1 MEPTFGEPIIGQ
13 GGPAA
18 AGDFI
23 IDGSDATFA
32 EDVLDASME
41 RPVIVDFWAPWCGP
55 CKQLGPAIE
64 KVVTAAAGAVK
75 LVKIDIDQNPAVA
88 GQLRV
93 QSIPAV
99 FGFVGGRPVDGFAG
113 ALPESQI
120 KEFIQRLAQMAG
132 KNIGPD
138 PIEEAMEQAK
148 TAAESGDHASAA
160 AILGQVV
167 EHDPE
172 NVSAIGKLA
181 VSYLKLGEAEAARA
195 ILDGVP
201 EDKAGDADVTSARAA
216 LDLAEKAAESAGK
229 VAELS
234 ARVETD
240 AGDHQARLEL
250 AEALAALGESEAAID
265 HLLHII
271 QVQRDWNEGAA
282 RLSLLKLFEA
292 LGPTDPLTLQ
302 GRRRLSSLL
311 FS

>member
-1 MEPTFGEPIIGQ
+1 MEPIIGQ
-13 GGPAA
+13 AGTAPGG
-18 AGDFI
+18 GVDI
-23 IDGSDATFA
+23 VDGSDATFA

-132 KNIGPD
+132 QNIGPD
-138 PIEEAMEQAK
+138 PIEEALEQAQI
-148 TAAESGDHASAA
+148 AADAGDHATVA
-160 AILGQVV
+160 AILGQVL

-172 NVSAIGKLA
+172 NASVIGRLASAYI
-181 VSYLKLGEAEAARA
+181 KLGEIEAAGE
-195 ILDGVP
+195 ILKGVP
-201 EDKAGDADVTSARAA
+201 EDKAGDADVASARAA
-216 LDLAEKAAESAGK
+216 LELAEKASESEGK
-229 VAELS
+229 VAELT
-234 ARVETD
+234 AMVD
-240 AGDHQARLEL
+240 ANAADHQSRLEL
-250 AEALAALGESEAAID
+250 AEALAAVGDSENAID

-271 QVQRDWNEGAA
+271 QVQRDWNDGAA
-282 RLSLLKLFEA
+282 RLSLLKIFEA
-292 LGPTDPLTLQ
+292 LGPTDPLTLS